1 MLAIDI
7 HHMLFSPRQGFA
19 FLYEVGS
26 GTGNNDQRIEVN
38 NLFRDIQVT
47 MNPWQGLH
55 VENRPRWSWLVALKV
70 EDMLVTS
77 LDLTENATRSKNG

>member
-1 MLAIDI
+1 MLS
-7 HHMLFSPRQGFA
+7 SPRQGFA

-26 GTGNNDQRIEVN
+26 GTTNNDRRIEVN
-38 NLFRDIQVT
+38 ILFRDIQVT

-70 EDMLVTS
+70 LEDMPVTS
-77 LDLTENATRSKNG
+77 LDLTETAQT